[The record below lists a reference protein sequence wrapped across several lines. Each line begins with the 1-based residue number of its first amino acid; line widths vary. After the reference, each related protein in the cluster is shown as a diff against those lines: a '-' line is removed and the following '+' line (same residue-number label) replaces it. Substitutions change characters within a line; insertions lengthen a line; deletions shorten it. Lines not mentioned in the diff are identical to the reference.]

1 MKRRSRESK
10 EAKNMKLFGFAT
22 GLALGMAAAA
32 ASVSAMYPDVPR
44 RVKRDTKHIM
54 RTAKKML

>member
-1 MKRRSRESK
+1 
-10 EAKNMKLFGFAT
+10 MKLFGFTT

-32 ASVSAMYPDVPR
+32 ASVCTMYPDVPR

>member
-1 MKRRSRESK
+1 MK
-10 EAKNMKLFGFAT
+10 MFGFAA
-22 GLALGMAAAA
+22 GMALGMAAAA
-32 ASVSAMYPDVPR
+32 VGVCSMYPDVPR

>member
-1 MKRRSRESK
+1 MK
-10 EAKNMKLFGFAT
+10 MFGFAT
-22 GLALGMAAAA
+22 GMALGMMAAA
-32 ASVSAMYPDVPR
+32 ASVAAMYPDVPK

>member
-1 MKRRSRESK
+1 MMK
-10 EAKNMKLFGFAT
+10 MFGFAA
-22 GLALGMAAAA
+22 GMALGMAAAA
-32 ASVSAMYPDVPR
+32 ASVAAMYPDVPR